1 MTRKAAVCSDCTYAV
16 TCTDNCEAYM
26 TLARMSINIGDFN
39 SAVEKGEA
47 EDTPKGYLLAL
58 EDDLR
63 GLTEI

>member
-1 MTRKAAVCSDCTYAV
+1 MTRKAAVCSDCPYAT

-26 TLARMSINIGDFN
+26 TLAVMSINIGDFN
-39 SAVEKGEA
+39 SEKGEA

-63 GLTEI
+63 RLTEI